1 MLRQYLPLQAF
12 QDRGRGEDDS
22 RKPFEDDEEGDF
34 EENEDGGVGSVQH
47 SPRSHFT
54 PEEPSVEVCYQPPR

>member
-1 MLRQYLPLQAF
+1 MLRQHLPLQAF

-22 RKPFEDDEEGDF
+22 RKPFKDDVIGNF

-47 SPRSHFT
+47 SPHSLFT